1 MFVRLFFKKKKE
13 SIEHFEI
20 KLYFLF
26 LNFNSFMKEIYN
38 EILFSEK
45 ENIKYSGINIYF
57 LFVNI

>member
-20 KLYFLF
+20 KFLF